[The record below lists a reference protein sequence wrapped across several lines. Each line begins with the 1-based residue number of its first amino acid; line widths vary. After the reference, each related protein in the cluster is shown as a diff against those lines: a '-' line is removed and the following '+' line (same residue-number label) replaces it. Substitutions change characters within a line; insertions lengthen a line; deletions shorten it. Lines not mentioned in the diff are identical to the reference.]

1 MWQHMR
7 SRDSLWPALLAR
19 LRAAPSAAPP
29 GSESRR
35 PTPGSLTARIEA
47 RGPLGTGLVGLV
59 RCGLT
64 LAAVGALAWA
74 TDQPW
79 VFPSLA
85 PTVLLVFETPLR
97 PQASPRHTVLGHA
110 AGILIGYGSLAAFG
124 LVHSPAATTTGFTPA
139 RIGVVALAV
148 AVTTFVLHAIRCT
161 HPPAGASA
169 LIVGLGIL
177 RTPQQLAVMFGAVVL
192 ITVLAW
198 ILNRLTGVTMP
209 LWSPHPAPQ
218 PDKATA
224 S

>member
-1 MWQHMR
+1 
-7 SRDSLWPALLAR
+7 LWPALLAP
-19 LRAAPSAAPP
+19 LRAAAAPAPP

-35 PTPGSLTARIEA
+35 PTPGSLTAQIEA
-47 RGPLGTGLVGLV
+47 RLGSLGTGLVGLV
-59 RCGLT
+59 CCGLT
-64 LAAVGALAWA
+64 LAAAGALAWD

-148 AVTTFVLHAIRCT
+148 AVTTFVLHASAVRT
-161 HPPAGASA
+161 RRPRPARSSSAWASC
-169 LIVGLGIL
+169 
-177 RTPQQLAVMFGAVVL
+177 
-192 ITVLAW
+192 
-198 ILNRLTGVTMP
+198 
-209 LWSPHPAPQ
+209 APRSNSRSCS
-218 PDKATA
+218 AR
-224 S
+224 SC